1 MFCSILADPVTK
13 LMLTLEQKALK
24 KDVTKEVFEVILEE
38 LKTVFMEEP
47 FKSLNEK
54 SLISKESLNLDIK
67 NSKRS
72 III

>member
-1 MFCSILADPVTK
+1 
-13 LMLTLEQKALK
+13 MLTLEQKALK
-24 KDVTKEVFEVILEE
+24 KDVTQEVFEAILEE

-67 NSKRS
+67 NSKGS

>member
-1 MFCSILADPVTK
+1 
-13 LMLTLEQKALK
+13 MLTLEQKALK
-24 KDVTKEVFEVILEE
+24 KDVTKGVFEVILEE

-67 NSKRS
+67 NSKGS
-72 III
+72 IIT

>member
-1 MFCSILADPVTK
+1 
-13 LMLTLEQKALK
+13 MLTLEQKALK

-38 LKTVFMEEP
+38 LKTVFMEES

>member
-1 MFCSILADPVTK
+1 
-13 LMLTLEQKALK
+13 MLTLEQKALK